1 MGAVLF
7 TMLLAIGCL
16 VMGLLGYA
24 TGYHDGLNK
33 RDDLIEEEESEK
45 EIDGGIGPNRST
57 KRIDFNMWS
66 DR

>member
-16 VMGLLGYA
+16 VMGFLGYA

-33 RDDLIEEEESEK
+33 RDDLIEEEESE
-45 EIDGGIGPNRST
+45 EENYHSIGSDRST
-57 KRIDFNMWS
+57 KRINFEMRG